1 MNSSAHLLV
10 LMSIILGLGIRDLL
24 VGGRAAAIDRPRED
38 LALLPFL
45 AGLLVLLA
53 TVQFWWYLFIVAN
66 RDVWG
71 TNFFLFATVLL
82 RPALLF
88 LSAASVFPPAG
99 QPGNLADHYFR
110 NRGFIYLPLAAFELH
125 NLVESA
131 TNLGTLRHAA
141 HIFHVLFTIACVVLA
156 FSSSRKLHRIL
167 LSLLLV
173 SALVFIGAFSLRLT

>member
-99 QPGNLADHYFR
+99 RPGNLEDHYFR

-131 TNLGTLRHAA
+131 TNL
-141 HIFHVLFTIACVVLA
+141 FHVLFTLACVVLA
-156 FSSSRKLHRIL
+156 FSSSRKWHRIL
-167 LSLLLV
+167 LSLLLI
-173 SALVFIGAFSLRLT
+173 SALLFIGVFSLRLT